1 MRGVHF
7 HQSVGQF
14 ERKCWADI
22 SHDGDVSPSS
32 FTHREVKDASL
43 QLQCSSAICW
53 AEINRSRFNGWSQM
67 QKEKKIYQNMWF
79 CASAPVCFDNN
90 GGLLFWLGVPTS
102 VSTHQS
108 TWQRLQRLTRLTAG
122 TVVTPRGRERH
133 QHGYCGAGVTQH
145 QRCGRF
151 VFANTRH
158 TAPHARHRAKRGV
171 LCA

>member
-1 MRGVHF
+1 MLGWHISRWWCIPFFFHTQRGKRRVAPA
-7 HQSVGQF
+7 SVFQCHLLGWDKPLQVQWLVADA
-14 ERKCWADI
+14 ER
-22 SHDGDVSPSS
+22 
-32 FTHREVKDASL
+32 
-43 QLQCSSAICW
+43 
-53 AEINRSRFNGWSQM
+53 
-67 QKEKKIYQNMWF
+67 KKIYQNMWF